1 MNNILEVKDLK
12 VSFHTYAGEVQ
23 AVRGVTFSLKKGECL
38 AIVGESGCGK
48 SVTSQAIMRLIQTPP
63 GEIKA
68 GSQIVFDGKTDIVKL
83 SDKQMESV
91 RGSEMGMIFQD
102 PMTSLNPTMKVGTQ
116 IAEGLIKHQG
126 LSRQAARERAIE
138 MLRLVGIPNP
148 ETRVEQYP
156 HQFSGGMRQRV
167 MIAIALACNPK
178 LLIADEPTT
187 ALDVTIQAQ
196 ILDLMRDLQEKTGAS
211 IIIITHDLGVVADV
225 AQKVVV
231 MYAGKV
237 VENGTIDDV
246 FYNPQHPYTWGLL
259 RSVPRLDSNKNED
272 LIPIDGTPPDL
283 IAPPKGCAFAA
294 RCPYAMEICMEQDP
308 EMTKLNSNHAAA
320 CWLLHPNSP
329 KVERPVEVGGGHHNG

>member
-23 AVRGVTFSLKKGECL
+23 AVRGVTFNLKKGECL
-38 AIVGESGCGK
+38 AIVGESGSGK
-48 SVTSQAIMRLIQTPP
+48 TVASKAIMRLISTPP
-63 GEIKA
+63 GEIKKE
-68 GSQIVFDGKTDIVKL
+68 SQILFDGKLDIAKM
-83 SDKQMESV
+83 SDKEMEGV

-102 PMTSLNPTMKVGTQ
+102 PMTSLNPTMKVGAQ
-116 IAEGLIKHQG
+116 ISEGLIKHQG
-126 LSRQAARERAIE
+126 LSRAAARERSIE

-148 ETRVEQYP
+148 EGRVEQYP
-156 HQFSGGMRQRV
+156 HEFSGGMRQRV

-211 IIIITHDLGVVADV
+211 IILITHDLGVVADI
-225 AQKVVV
+225 AQRVVV

-237 VENGTIDDV
+237 VEQGTLDDV

-259 RSVPRLDSNKNED
+259 RSVPRLDNDDDAE

-283 IAPPKGCAFAA
+283 IAPPKGCGFAA

-308 EMTKLNSNHAAA
+308 ETTKINQGHSAA
-320 CWLLHPNSP
+320 CWLLHPNAP
-329 KVERPVEVGGGHHNG
+329 KVERPIEVGGQHNV